1 MPSLFRRSLEF
12 FARSPVL
19 ALALG
24 FALVLGAVMLS
35 THSLLAFFSIEG
47 LVIVVGGVIA
57 VAFMSFE
64 AEDVHKALAGVRS
77 LFKRTEPAARDG
89 LHHDMTEIIA
99 WAAVVKEKG
108 VRWLETTLSK
118 SGIEDPFVKYG
129 LNMVVSGY
137 SPEDVRAMMETA
149 ADAAFE
155 RDSIAGDVLQS
166 MTSHAPAF
174 GMIGTLVG
182 MVAMLSTLSDNV
194 SSVGSSLS
202 VAFLSTLYG
211 VVSARVLY
219 MPAAAKLRQV
229 ASNRRFRNQLVTEGM
244 VMLVGNKS
252 PMYVKDRLNS
262 FLRPE
267 WHDYADSFKA
277 VRKPAEV
284 AAPTPAPAPAAHPVN
299 PVVHPA
305 RVVMPARAALRP
317 AHAAAAAAQ
326 MRLKVA
332 AA

>member
-1 MPSLFRRSLEF
+1 MPSLIRRSLEF
-12 FARSPVL
+12 VARSPL
-19 ALALG
+19 MALAIG

-64 AEDVHKALAGVRS
+64 AEDVHKALGAVGS
-77 LFKRTEPAARDG
+77 LFKRSGGKPKDG

-108 VRWLETTLSK
+108 VRWLETTLAK

-155 RDSIAGDVLQS
+155 RDSVAGDVLQS

-229 ASNRRFRNQLVTEGM
+229 AGNRRFRNQLVTEGM

-277 VRKPAEV
+277 VQRTAEV
-284 AAPTPAPAPAAHPVN
+284 TVQPAAPVPPPVK
-299 PVVHPA
+299 PVVQSA

-317 AHAAAAAAQ
+317 ALAAQ
-326 MRLKVA
+326 SSPAPMRLKVA

>member
-1 MPSLFRRSLEF
+1 MRTLYRRLILSYARAPMLGMALSFLFI
-12 FARSPVL
+12 
-19 ALALG
+19 
-24 FALVLGAVMLS
+24 LGAVTLS
-35 THSLLAFFSIEG
+35 TKSLLPIFSIEG

-64 AEDVHKALAGVRS
+64 AEDVHKALGAVAT
-77 LFKRTEPAARDG
+77 LFKKAEAQPKDG

-108 VRWLETTLSK
+108 VRWLETTLQK

-149 ADAAFE
+149 TDAAFE

-211 VVSARVLY
+211 VVSARVFY
-219 MPAAAKLRQV
+219 MPGAAKLRQI
-229 ASNRRFRNQLVTEGM
+229 AGNRRFRNQLVTEGM
-244 VMLVGNKS
+244 VMLVANKS

-277 VRKPAEV
+277 VAKPVEIAV
-284 AAPTPAPAPAAHPVN
+284 QPAAPVAQPV
-299 PVVHPA
+299 
-305 RVVMPARAALRP
+305 
-317 AHAAAAAAQ
+317 
-326 MRLKVA
+326 
-332 AA
+332 

>member
-1 MPSLFRRSLEF
+1 MPTIFRRSLELF
-12 FARSPVL
+12 VRAPVVG
-19 ALALG
+19 LALG

-35 THSLLAFFSIEG
+35 TGSFLAFFSIEG

-64 AEDVHKALAGVRS
+64 TEDVRTALGVIGAM
-77 LFKRTEPAARDG
+77 LKQAPPAPQDN
-89 LHHDMTEIIA
+89 LHRDMTEIIA
-99 WAAVVKEKG
+99 WASVVKEKG
-108 VRWLETTLSK
+108 VRWLETSLAK
-118 SGIEDPFVKYG
+118 SGIADPFVKYG

-137 SPEDVRAMMETA
+137 APADVRAMMETA
-149 ADAAFE
+149 ADASFE
-155 RDSIAGDVLQS
+155 RDSLPVDVLQS

-182 MVAMLSTLSDNV
+182 MVAMLCTLGDNV

-219 MPAAAKLRQV
+219 MPAAAKLRQL
-229 ASNRRFRNQLVTEGM
+229 ASKRRFRNQLITEGM
-244 VMLVGNKS
+244 VLLVSNKS

-267 WHDYADSFKA
+267 WHDYTDSFKTPP
-277 VRKPAEV
+277 KPA
-284 AAPTPAPAPAAHPVN
+284 APQP
-299 PVVHPA
+299 
-305 RVVMPARAALRP
+305 
-317 AHAAAAAAQ
+317 
-326 MRLKVA
+326 RLKVVA
-332 AA
+332 A

>member
-1 MPSLFRRSLEF
+1 MSSLTRRSLDF

-19 ALALG
+19 ALAVG

-35 THSLLAFFSIEG
+35 TGSLLAFFSIEG

-64 AEDVHKALAGVRS
+64 AEDVRAALGTIATLFNKASVPS
-77 LFKRTEPAARDG
+77 QDN
-89 LHHDMTEIIA
+89 LHRDMTEIIA

-108 VRWLETTLSK
+108 VRWLEVSLAK
-118 SGIEDPFVKYG
+118 SGIADPFVKYG

-149 ADAAFE
+149 ADAAYE
-155 RDSIAGDVLQS
+155 PDSLPVDVLQS

-182 MVAMLSTLSDNV
+182 MVAMLCSLSENV

-211 VVSARVLY
+211 VVSARILY
-219 MPAAAKLRQV
+219 MPAAAKLRQI
-229 ASNRRFRNQLVTEGM
+229 ASRRRFRNQLITEGM

-267 WHDYADSFKA
+267 ARDYTDSFKTKA
-277 VRKPAEV
+277 QPAARSQHLEVV
-284 AAPTPAPAPAAHPVN
+284 AA
-299 PVVHPA
+299 
-305 RVVMPARAALRP
+305 
-317 AHAAAAAAQ
+317 
-326 MRLKVA
+326 
-332 AA
+332 

>member
-1 MPSLFRRSLEF
+1 MSSLLRRSLEF
-12 FARSPVL
+12 FARSPL
-19 ALALG
+19 MALAIG

-35 THSLLAFFSIEG
+35 TRSLLAFFSIEG

-64 AEDVHKALAGVRS
+64 AEDVHKALAAVGT
-77 LFKRTEPAARDG
+77 LLKKAEAQPKDA

-108 VRWLETTLSK
+108 VRWLETTLAK

-155 RDSIAGDVLQS
+155 RDSIPGDVLQS

-219 MPAAAKLRQV
+219 MPAAAKLRQI

-244 VMLVGNKS
+244 VMLVSNKS

-277 VRKPAEV
+277 VQKAAEV
-284 AAPTPAPAPAAHPVN
+284 AVQPVVAPAPAPAKPA
-299 PVVHPA
+299 VVQPA
-305 RVVMPARAALRP
+305 RVVMPARAAVRSP
-317 AHAAAAAAQ
+317 HATTPQ
-326 MRLKVA
+326 PMRLKVA

>member
-1 MPSLFRRSLEF
+1 MTSLFRRPVEF
-12 FARSPVL
+12 FARSPL
-19 ALALG
+19 MALALG

-35 THSLLAFFSIEG
+35 TRSLLAFFSIEG

-64 AEDVHKALAGVRS
+64 AEDVHKALGAVGS
-77 LFKRTEPAARDG
+77 LFKKAGAPSKDS

-108 VRWLETTLSK
+108 VRWLETTLAK

-155 RDSIAGDVLQS
+155 RDSVAGDVLQS

-219 MPAAAKLRQV
+219 MPAAAKLRQI

-277 VRKPAEV
+277 VQKAAEV
-284 AAPTPAPAPAAHPVN
+284 AQQPVVAPAAPPVKSA
-299 PVVHPA
+299 VVQPA
-305 RVVMPARAALRP
+305 RVVMPARAALRAAP
-317 AHAAAAAAQ
+317 AMRLKAAAA
-326 MRLKVA
+326 
-332 AA
+332 

>member
-1 MPSLFRRSLEF
+1 MSSLTRRSLEL

-19 ALALG
+19 ALAVG

-35 THSLLAFFSIEG
+35 TGSLLAFFSIEG
-47 LVIVVGGVIA
+47 LVIVVGGVVA

-64 AEDVHKALAGVRS
+64 AEDVRAALGTIATLFRKA
-77 LFKRTEPAARDG
+77 EPASQDT
-89 LHHDMTEIIA
+89 LHRDMTEIIA

-108 VRWLETTLSK
+108 VRWLETSLAK
-118 SGIEDPFVKYG
+118 SGIADPFVKYG

-149 ADAAFE
+149 ADAAYE
-155 RDSIAGDVLQS
+155 RDSLPVDVLQS

-182 MVAMLSTLSDNV
+182 MVAMLCSLSENV

-219 MPAAAKLRQV
+219 MPAAAKLRQI
-229 ASNRRFRNQLVTEGM
+229 ASRRRFRNQLITEGM

-267 WHDYADSFKA
+267 ARDYTDSFKTVA
-277 VRKPAEV
+277 KPAARSARLEVV
-284 AAPTPAPAPAAHPVN
+284 AA
-299 PVVHPA
+299 
-305 RVVMPARAALRP
+305 
-317 AHAAAAAAQ
+317 
-326 MRLKVA
+326 
-332 AA
+332 

>member
-1 MPSLFRRSLEF
+1 MLKLFRRSFEAF
-12 FARSPVL
+12 VRYPVL
-19 ALALG
+19 GLAVG

-35 THSLLAFFSIEG
+35 THSFLAFFSIEG
-47 LVIVVGGVIA
+47 LVVVVGGVIA

-64 AEDVHKALAGVRS
+64 ADDVRKALDVI
-77 LFKRTEPAARDG
+77 AATVKQSRAAPQDN
-89 LHHDMTEIIA
+89 LHRDMTEIIA
-99 WAAVVKEKG
+99 WASVVKEKG
-108 VRWLETTLSK
+108 VRWLETSLAK
-118 SGIEDPFVKYG
+118 SGIQDPFVKYG

-149 ADAAFE
+149 ADAAYE
-155 RDSIAGDVLQS
+155 RDSLPVDVLQS

-182 MVAMLSTLSDNV
+182 MVAMLGSLSENV
-194 SSVGSSLS
+194 TGIGSSLS

-211 VVSARVLY
+211 VVSARVVY
-219 MPAAAKLRQV
+219 MPAAAKLRQL
-229 ASNRRFRNQLVTEGM
+229 ASKRRFRNQLITEGM

-277 VRKPAEV
+277 PAQP
-284 AAPTPAPAPAAHPVN
+284 AARAMPAPTPA
-299 PVVHPA
+299 
-305 RVVMPARAALRP
+305 
-317 AHAAAAAAQ
+317 
-326 MRLKVA
+326 RLKVVA
-332 AA
+332 A

>member
-1 MPSLFRRSLEF
+1 MPTLLRSSLAFV
-12 FARSPVL
+12 ARSPVM
-19 ALALG
+19 ALAIG
-24 FALVLGAVMLS
+24 FALVLGAVML
-35 THSLLAFFSIEG
+35 TTGSLLAFFSIEG

-64 AEDVHKALAGVRS
+64 GEDVHAALHTVAS
-77 LFKRTEPAARDG
+77 LFKKAAAAPDT
-89 LHHDMTEIIA
+89 LHRDMTEIIA

-108 VRWLETTLSK
+108 VRWLETSLAK
-118 SGIEDPFVKYG
+118 SGIADPFVKYG

-149 ADAAFE
+149 ADAAYE
-155 RDSIAGDVLQS
+155 RESMPVDVLQS

-182 MVAMLSTLSDNV
+182 MVAMLCSLSENV
-194 SSVGSSLS
+194 ASVGSSLS

-219 MPAAAKLRQV
+219 MPAAAKLRHI
-229 ASNRRFRNQLVTEGM
+229 ASKRRFRNQLVTEGM

-277 VRKPAEV
+277 VAKPAAVE
-284 AAPTPAPAPAAHPVN
+284 PPAPVAQPAKAVITS
-299 PVVHPA
+299 V
-305 RVVMPARAALRP
+305 RTVMPARAMTARP
-317 AHAAAAAAQ
+317 APAAAPQ
-326 MRLKVA
+326 PMRLKVA

>member
-1 MPSLFRRSLEF
+1 MHLFRRSLEF
-12 FARSPVL
+12 VARAPVL
-19 ALALG
+19 ALAIG

-35 THSLLAFFSIEG
+35 TGSLLAFFSIEG

-64 AEDVHKALAGVRS
+64 AEDVRTALEAVAS
-77 LFKRTEPAARDG
+77 LLRKSAAEPADT
-89 LHHDMTEIIA
+89 LHRDMTEIIA

-108 VRWLETTLSK
+108 VRWLESSLAR
-118 SGIEDPFVKYG
+118 SGIADPFVKYG

-149 ADAAFE
+149 ADAAYE
-155 RDSIAGDVLQS
+155 RESLPVDVLQS

-219 MPAAAKLRQV
+219 MPAAAKLRQI
-229 ASNRRFRNQLVTEGM
+229 ASRRRFRNQLVTEGM
-244 VMLVGNKS
+244 VMLVSNKT

-267 WHDYADSFKA
+267 AHDYADSFKTA
-277 VRKPAEV
+277 AK
-284 AAPTPAPAPAAHPVN
+284 AAPAAAPAPRGAI
-299 PVVHPA
+299 PA
-305 RVVMPARAALRP
+305 PRAVPA
-317 AHAAAAAAQ
+317 
-326 MRLKVA
+326 RLKVVA
-332 AA
+332 A

>member
-1 MPSLFRRSLEF
+1 MPTLVRRSLEF
-12 FARSPVL
+12 FARSPVM
-19 ALALG
+19 ALAIG
-24 FALVLGAVMLS
+24 FVFVLGAVMLS
-35 THSLLAFFSIEG
+35 TGSLLAFFSIEG

-57 VAFMSFE
+57 VGFMSFE
-64 AEDVHKALAGVRS
+64 AEDVRRALGAVAG
-77 LFKRTEPAARDG
+77 LFKKAATKPDT
-89 LHHDMTEIIA
+89 LHGDMTEIIA

-108 VRWLETTLSK
+108 VRWLETSLAK

-137 SPEDVRAMMETA
+137 SAEDVRAMMETA
-149 ADAAFE
+149 ADAAYE
-155 RDSIAGDVLQS
+155 RDSIPVDVLQS

-182 MVAMLSTLSDNV
+182 MVAMLCSLSENV
-194 SSVGSSLS
+194 TSVGSSLS

-219 MPAAAKLRQV
+219 MPAAAKLRQL
-229 ASNRRFRNQLVTEGM
+229 ASKRRFRNQLVTEGM

-277 VRKPAEV
+277 VAT
-284 AAPTPAPAPAAHPVN
+284 TPAPAVQPVAPAVPPAN
-299 PVVHPA
+299 PVAHPA
-305 RVVMPARAALRP
+305 RVVMPARATTRP
-317 AHAAAAAAQ
+317 PLAAAARPL
-326 MRLKVA
+326 RLKVA